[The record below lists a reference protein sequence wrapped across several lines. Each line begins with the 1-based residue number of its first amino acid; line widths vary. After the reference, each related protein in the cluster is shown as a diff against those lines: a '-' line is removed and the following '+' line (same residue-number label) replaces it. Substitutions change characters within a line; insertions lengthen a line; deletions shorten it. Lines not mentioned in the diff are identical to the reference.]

1 MSESKVLRRIEQLR
15 KEIEEHNHKYYVQ
28 AKPSISDYD
37 FDMLLE
43 ELIKLEKEHPE
54 YATDDS
60 PTQRV
65 GGTITKEFKSVK
77 HTYPMLSLGNT
88 YSEDELRDFDERVRK
103 GLDHEYEYVCELK
116 FDGVAIGLTYK
127 EGKLVQAVT
136 RGDGVQGD
144 DVTANVKTIRSIPLT
159 LHGKNYPEDFEIRG
173 EILMPRSSFNKI
185 NKEIEKQM
193 IEDGYDEEEIA
204 DRLLKNPRNAAA
216 GTIKMQDSKVV
227 GSRGLDC
234 FLYAMYGKNLSFESH
249 LDAMKAASTWGFK
262 ISEHTKKCKSIED
275 VIKYLEHWDK
285 ARFDLPYD
293 TDGVVIKV
301 NSFEQQN
308 ELGFTAKSPRWA
320 IAYKFKSESVST
332 ILEEITYQVG
342 RTGAITPVANLKA
355 VFLAGSTVR
364 RATLH
369 NADQIEKLDLRIGD
383 TVYVEKGGEVIPK
396 ITGVDLKKRNKNS
409 EPVVYVKKCPDCGTK
424 LERKEGEVQHYCP
437 NITGC
442 PTQIKGRIEHF
453 ISRRAMNIDSLGEGK
468 IEMLFDNGLIHNP
481 ADLYN
486 LKYENIIGLEKV
498 IENEEGGKPKKIS
511 LQEKSV
517 QKILK
522 GIEESKEVAFERVL
536 YAMGIRYVGETVA
549 KKLALHFKSIDA
561 ISKAT
566 VAELIEAEEIGEKIA
581 ASIVAFFS
589 IKANIHFVN
598 ELKKAGLNME
608 IALDRMPSKLSNKF
622 EGMSFVV
629 SGTFTNFSRDEIKML
644 IEQHGGKN
652 QSGVSAKTS
661 FLLAGEKAGD
671 SKLEKAQKLNVKV
684 ISEDDFEKM
693 LKGK

>member
-1 MSESKVLRRIEQLR
+1 
-15 KEIEEHNHKYYVQ
+15 
-28 AKPSISDYD
+28 
-37 FDMLLE
+37 
-43 ELIKLEKEHPE
+43 
-54 YATDDS
+54 
-60 PTQRV
+60 
-65 GGTITKEFKSVK
+65 
-77 HTYPMLSLGNT
+77 
-88 YSEDELRDFDERVRK
+88 
-103 GLDHEYEYVCELK
+103 
-116 FDGVAIGLTYK
+116 
-127 EGKLVQAVT
+127 
-136 RGDGVQGD
+136 
-144 DVTANVKTIRSIPLT
+144 
-159 LHGKNYPEDFEIRG
+159 
-173 EILMPRSSFNKI
+173 
-185 NKEIEKQM
+185 
-193 IEDGYDEEEIA
+193 
-204 DRLLKNPRNAAA
+204 
-216 GTIKMQDSKVV
+216 
-227 GSRGLDC
+227 
-234 FLYAMYGKNLSFESH
+234 
-249 LDAMKAASTWGFK
+249 
-262 ISEHTKKCKSIED
+262 
-275 VIKYLEHWDK
+275 
-285 ARFDLPYD
+285 
-293 TDGVVIKV
+293 
-301 NSFEQQN
+301 
-308 ELGFTAKSPRWA
+308 
-320 IAYKFKSESVST
+320 KFKSESVST

-481 ADLYN
+481 ADLYD

-566 VAELIEAEEIGEKIA
+566 VAELVEAEEISEKIA
-581 ASIVAFFS
+581 ASIVEFFS

>member
-1 MSESKVLRRIEQLR
+1 MSSSKVLHRIEQLR
-15 KEIEEHNHKYYVQ
+15 KEIDEHNHRYYVQ
-28 AKPSISDYD
+28 AKPTISDYD

-54 YATDDS
+54 FASDDS

-65 GGTITKEFKSVK
+65 GGAITKEFKSVK
-77 HTYPMLSLGNT
+77 HKYPMLSLSNT
-88 YSEDELRDFDERVRK
+88 YSETELRDFDERVRK
-103 GLDHEYEYVCELK
+103 GLDHDFEYVCELK

-127 EGKLVQAVT
+127 DGKLVQAVT

-144 DVTANVKTIRSIPLT
+144 DVTPNVKTIRSIPLS
-159 LHGKNYPEDFEIRG
+159 LHGKNYPDEFEIRG
-173 EILMPRSSFNKI
+173 EILLPRSAFNKI
-185 NKEIEKQM
+185 NKEIEKQL
-193 IEDGYDEEEIA
+193 IEDGYDEEEIS

-216 GTIKMQDSKVV
+216 GTIKLQDSRVV
-227 GSRGLDC
+227 GKRGLDC
-234 FLYAMYGKNLSFESH
+234 FLYALYGKELSFKSHYES
-249 LDAMKAASTWGFK
+249 MKAAETWGFK
-262 ISEHTKKCKSIED
+262 ISEHTKKCKTIDE

-285 ARFDLPYD
+285 ARFNLPFD

-301 NSFEQQN
+301 NSIDQQN

-332 ILEEITYQVG
+332 VLEEITYQVG

-369 NADQIEKLDLRIGD
+369 NADQIEKLDLRVGD
-383 TVYVEKGGEVIPK
+383 TVFVEKGGEVIPK

-409 EPVVYVKKCPDCGTK
+409 EPVVYIRKCPDCGTK
-424 LERKEGEVQHYCP
+424 LERKEGEAQHYCP
-437 NITGC
+437 NISGC

-468 IEMLFDNGLIHNP
+468 IEMLFDHDLINNP
-481 ADLYN
+481 ADLYK
-486 LKYENIIGLEKV
+486 LKYDDMIGLEKI
-498 IENEEGGKPKKIS
+498 IESEDGGKAKKIS

-517 QKILK
+517 NKILK
-522 GIEESKEVAFERVL
+522 GIEDSKEVPFERVL
-536 YAMGIRYVGETVA
+536 YAIGIRYVGETVA

-561 ISKAT
+561 ISKAS
-566 VAELIEAEEIGEKIA
+566 VEELMEAEEIGDKIA
-581 ASIVAFFS
+581 ASIVEFFS
-589 IKANIHFVN
+589 IKSNVN
-598 ELKKAGLNME
+598 LVHELKKAGLNME
-608 IALDRMPSKLSNKF
+608 IAPDRMPSKLSSKF

-629 SGTFTNFSRDEIKML
+629 SGTFTNFSRDELKTV

-652 QSGVSAKTS
+652 QSGVSSKTTY
-661 FLLAGEKAGD
+661 LLAGEKAGD
-671 SKLEKAQKLNVKV
+671 SKLEKAGKLNVAV
-684 ISEDDFEKM
+684 ISEDDFMKM
-693 LKGK
+693 IKGK

>member
-1 MSESKVLRRIEQLR
+1 M
-15 KEIEEHNHKYYVQ
+15 
-28 AKPSISDYD
+28 
-37 FDMLLE
+37 
-43 ELIKLEKEHPE
+43 
-54 YATDDS
+54 
-60 PTQRV
+60 
-65 GGTITKEFKSVK
+65 
-77 HTYPMLSLGNT
+77 
-88 YSEDELRDFDERVRK
+88 
-103 GLDHEYEYVCELK
+103 
-116 FDGVAIGLTYK
+116 
-127 EGKLVQAVT
+127 
-136 RGDGVQGD
+136 
-144 DVTANVKTIRSIPLT
+144 
-159 LHGKNYPEDFEIRG
+159 
-173 EILMPRSSFNKI
+173 
-185 NKEIEKQM
+185 
-193 IEDGYDEEEIA
+193 
-204 DRLLKNPRNAAA
+204 
-216 GTIKMQDSKVV
+216 
-227 GSRGLDC
+227 
-234 FLYAMYGKNLSFESH
+234 
-249 LDAMKAASTWGFK
+249 
-262 ISEHTKKCKSIED
+262 
-275 VIKYLEHWDK
+275 
-285 ARFDLPYD
+285 
-293 TDGVVIKV
+293 
-301 NSFEQQN
+301 
-308 ELGFTAKSPRWA
+308 
-320 IAYKFKSESVST
+320 
-332 ILEEITYQVG
+332 
-342 RTGAITPVANLKA
+342 
-355 VFLAGSTVR
+355 
-364 RATLH
+364 
-369 NADQIEKLDLRIGD
+369 
-383 TVYVEKGGEVIPK
+383 YVEKGGEVIPK

-566 VAELIEAEEIGEKIA
+566 VAELVEAEEIGEKIA
-581 ASIVAFFS
+581 ASIVEFFS
-589 IKANIHFVN
+589 IKANIQFVN